1 MVPPAGTGCGVPP
14 LTLTQARRKG
24 IRVEADIQLSG
35 PLPVE
40 EGELA
45 IVLANALEN
54 AINACAQAPRG
65 ERVLSCRVICH
76 PRLMFQIR
84 NSCVGTV
91 RFDERG
97 QPLSDRAGH
106 GFGNR
111 SIAAFCRKYGAVC
124 QYEQREGQ
132 FSLQVVL

>member
-1 MVPPAGTGCGVPP
+1 M
-14 LTLTQARRKG
+14 TQARRKG